1 MAPSREGFHM
11 KRAWRL
17 FALLSLAATITPA
30 SAQQLLTPAQ
40 LAAIE
45 AKTPRQPWY
54 PPGYYEARLGAE
66 AYVAEYPRRLD
77 QMVMPAPNGNGAVYD
92 ITDPEKQGC
101 VLQPDYFDDLDPETQ
116 VWGELALEVARLRAE
131 MARLGY
137 PEAVYAGTLAAYERE
152 QIEEHGDAAG
162 APAPEPPPLADPD
175 AEALGATAENGYLDL
190 GLTRRLN
197 AERRKLAPKKP
208 PIVAS
213 MTICADARE
222 DVRPTFR
229 TSPDGGEI
237 WMIDAFAFN
246 VCLRKQRDPWDRAA
260 CRWNEVQT
268 GKAFPYAGRFVY
280 QVLWADGAAKRGT
293 RHISDQPGARTAPV
307 IVFRKTGS

>member
-1 MAPSREGFHM
+1 M

-17 FALLSLAATITPA
+17 FALIPLAATAAPDA
-30 SAQQLLTPAQ
+30 RAQQLRTPAE

-66 AYVAEYPRRLD
+66 AYVAEYPRPLD
-77 QMVMPAPNGNGAVYD
+77 EMLMPSPNGKGEVYD
-92 ITDPEKQGC
+92 VTDAEKQGC
-101 VLQPDYFDDLDPETQ
+101 VLQPDYYDDLDPETQ
-116 VWGELALEVARLRAE
+116 RWGELALEVARLRAE
-131 MARLGY
+131 MERLGY
-137 PEAVYAGTLAAYERE
+137 PEAVYAETLAAYERE
-152 QIEEHGDAAG
+152 RIEELGDAAG
-162 APAPEPPPLADPD
+162 AAAPEPPSLADPD

-190 GLTRRLN
+190 GLTQRLN
-197 AERRKLAPKKP
+197 AERRRLAPKKV

-213 MTICADARE
+213 MTICADGRE

-268 GKAFPYAGRFVY
+268 GTAFPYAGRFVY
-280 QVLWADGAAKRGT
+280 QVRWPDGATKRGT

-307 IVFRKTGS
+307 IVFRKRGS